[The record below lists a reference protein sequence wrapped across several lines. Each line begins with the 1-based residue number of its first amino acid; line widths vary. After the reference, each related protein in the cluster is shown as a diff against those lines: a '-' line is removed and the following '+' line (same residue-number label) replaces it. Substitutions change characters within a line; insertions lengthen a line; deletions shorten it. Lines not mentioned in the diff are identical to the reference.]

1 MAGRV
6 IYTQA
11 ELDALEIGSMILVG
25 DYVYYLAGSPERLNL
40 RGMWYCLR
48 EGFVSLLGGGGR
60 SPEDMSRYIRPRKK
74 LGWHLYGVPPTK
86 FEREDLYLRDA
97 PLPVTLMYPGTT
109 K

>member
-25 DYVYYLAGSPERLNL
+25 DYVYYLAGSPEKLNL
-40 RGMWYCLR
+40 RGMLYYLR
-48 EGFVSLLGGGGR
+48 EGFASIVGGGGR
-60 SPEDMSRYIRPRKK
+60 TPEDFSRYIRPRKK
-74 LGWHLYGVPPTK
+74 LGWHLYGGPSTR
-86 FEREDLYLRDA
+86 FEREDLYLRNV
-97 PLPVTLMYPGTT
+97 PLPVTLMYPGAA